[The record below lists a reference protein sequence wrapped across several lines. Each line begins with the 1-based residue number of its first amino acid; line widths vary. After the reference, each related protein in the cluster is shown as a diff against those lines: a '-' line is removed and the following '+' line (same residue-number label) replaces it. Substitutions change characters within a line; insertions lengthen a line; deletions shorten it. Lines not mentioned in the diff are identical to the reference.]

1 MVCKCLD
8 YFVFLSLAC
17 FVFLSLGQGKTLLVV
32 CKCLDYDQSC
42 IRYGHFTPRSQIT
55 LKIVWSRPWK
65 LSPNKRQLHNI
76 NSNKYQSSGATT
88 APRPKLSDFATGNS
102 LITSLYFEMAN
113 GKLFFHAKHSYLM
126 KKIILSKQGSSF
138 SFGKAE
144 LKNVIY
150 LKFWQSSQIF
160 FAKYDVCPLCVSLL
174 RCWKHEFSTATI
186 GHGGGKQFCM
196 AHSRFRGCKSRD
208 KIRPR

>member
-1 MVCKCLD
+1 M
-8 YFVFLSLAC
+8 YFSLAC
-17 FVFLSLGQGKTLLVV
+17 FVFLSLEQGKTLLVV

-42 IRYGHFTPRSQIT
+42 IRYGHFTPHSQIT

-113 GKLFFHAKHSYLM
+113 GKLFYHAKHNSLYEEKWSCLGINPVPLIKQNW
-126 KKIILSKQGSSF
+126 KKWYIWSF
-138 SFGKAE
+138 DNHRKSF
-144 LKNVIY
+144 LQNMM
-150 LKFWQSSQIF
+150 
-160 FAKYDVCPLCVSLL
+160 CV
-174 RCWKHEFSTATI
+174 HYVY
-186 GHGGGKQFCM
+186 
-196 AHSRFRGCKSRD
+196 
-208 KIRPR
+208 PY

>member
-1 MVCKCLD
+1 M
-8 YFVFLSLAC
+8 
-17 FVFLSLGQGKTLLVV
+17 V

-88 APRPKLSDFATGNS
+88 APRPKLSDFADGNS
-102 LITSLYFEMAN
+102 LITSLHFEMAN

-126 KKIILSKQGSSF
+126 KKYTCPSRVAPFPLVKQNWKMWYIWSF
-138 SFGKAE
+138 DNHRKSF
-144 LKNVIY
+144 LQNMICVHY
-150 LKFWQSSQIF
+150 
-160 FAKYDVCPLCVSLL
+160 VSLL
-174 RCWKHEFSTATI
+174 RRWKQEFSTATI

>member
-1 MVCKCLD
+1 M
-8 YFVFLSLAC
+8 
-17 FVFLSLGQGKTLLVV
+17 V

-88 APRPKLSDFATGNS
+88 APRQNYLILPRATPWLLPS
-102 LITSLYFEMAN
+102 TSKWQMAN
-113 GKLFFHAKHSYLM
+113 YFSTQSIITLWKRK
-126 KKIILSKQGSSF
+126 ILSQGCSC

-144 LKNVIY
+144 FKMWYIWSFVYHRKSL
-150 LKFWQSSQIF
+150 S
-160 FAKYDVCPLCVSLL
+160 FAKFNVCPLCVPTKVLKT
-174 RCWKHEFSTATI
+174 RVFN
-186 GHGGGKQFCM
+186 GHNWPW
-196 AHSRFRGCKSRD
+196 RW
-208 KIRPR
+208 

>member
-1 MVCKCLD
+1 MQMPWLFCISL
-8 YFVFLSLAC
+8 YFLMYFSLACRVFLSLER
-17 FVFLSLGQGKTLLVV
+17 GKTLLVV

-88 APRPKLSDFATGNS
+88 SRRPKLSDFATGNS

-113 GKLFFHAKHSYLM
+113 GKLFFHAKHNYLI
-126 KKIILSKQGSSF
+126 KKNNPVPAG
-138 SFGKAE
+138 
-144 LKNVIY
+144 
-150 LKFWQSSQIF
+150 
-160 FAKYDVCPLCVSLL
+160 
-174 RCWKHEFSTATI
+174 
-186 GHGGGKQFCM
+186 
-196 AHSRFRGCKSRD
+196 
-208 KIRPR
+208 

>member
-1 MVCKCLD
+1 M
-8 YFVFLSLAC
+8 
-17 FVFLSLGQGKTLLVV
+17 V

-113 GKLFFHAKHSYLM
+113 YFSTQSIITLWKRKILGFLPNFAILFLF
-126 KKIILSKQGSSF
+126 SKSSF
-138 SFGKAE
+138 WYGFY
-144 LKNVIY
+144 LKNENEKFLFY
-150 LKFWQSSQIF
+150 LKYKENMCGSWFASQFTPPIPPPTNQPNAEIWHINVSVPKTKRWIIQIKNFHFCYQKNKTKQNIIPF
-160 FAKYDVCPLCVSLL
+160 FLNVRK
-174 RCWKHEFSTATI
+174 
-186 GHGGGKQFCM
+186 
-196 AHSRFRGCKSRD
+196 
-208 KIRPR
+208 

>member
-102 LITSLYFEMAN
+102 LITSLLFISEVLTIIAN
-113 GKLFFHAKHSYLM
+113 PWVLQNLM
-126 KKIILSKQGSSF
+126 CGPC
-138 SFGKAE
+138 
-144 LKNVIY
+144 V
-150 LKFWQSSQIF
+150 
-160 FAKYDVCPLCVSLL
+160 VCPYWGAENKSFQRPQLAMEVVNNFAWLIQDL
-174 RCWKHEFSTATI
+174 
-186 GHGGGKQFCM
+186 GGVKVEI
-196 AHSRFRGCKSRD
+196 KSGPD
-208 KIRPR
+208 N